1 MTLDGPNKPIIE
13 VKDLVHTY
21 MKNTP
26 MEHVALKGVN
36 MYVEEGECI
45 AIIGHTGS
53 GKSTLIQHLNG
64 LMRPESGKVIID
76 GQDLSK
82 KAADLKTLRRKV
94 GLVFQNPEDQIFE
107 KIIGD
112 DIAYGPFKLGLPL
125 KEVRERVK
133 WAMGVVGLDFEEMK
147 DRQTFALSGGQK
159 RKVALAGILALK
171 PKILVLDEPTAGLDP
186 RSRNE
191 LLDKIKFLNKEEKLT
206 VVFVSHNMEEVAFLA
221 DRIFVMAGGKN
232 VLSGTPKEVFSDKEK
247 LERFQIGT
255 PETVQ
260 VLYRL
265 SDLGYDVNPSAFTI
279 EQASAEIIGLLRA
292 ENSGEQ
298 SRNTSNEEG
307 GHHVQRV

>member
-1 MTLDGPNKPIIE
+1 MLERPIIE
-13 VKDLVHTY
+13 IENLSHTY
-21 MKNTP
+21 MKGTP
-26 MEHVALKGVN
+26 MEHVALKGAN
-36 MYVEEGECI
+36 LYVEEGECI

-53 GKSTLIQHLNG
+53 GKSTLIQHFNG

-76 GQDLSK
+76 GEDLSK
-82 KAADLKTLRRKV
+82 KKVDLKTLRQKV

-133 WAMGVVGLDFEEMK
+133 WAMDVVGLDFEEMK

-186 RSRNE
+186 RSRKE
-191 LLDKIKFLNKEEKLT
+191 LLEKIKRLNKEEKLT
-206 VVFVSHNMEEVAFLA
+206 VVFVSHNMEEVAMLA
-221 DRIFVMAGGKN
+221 DRVYVMAGGTD
-232 VLSGTPKEVFSDKEK
+232 VLSGTPKEIFTDKEK
-247 LERFQIGT
+247 LQLHQIGT

-260 VLYRL
+260 ILYRL
-265 SDLGYDVNPSAFTI
+265 TDLGYQVNTDAFSII
-279 EQASAEIIGLLRA
+279 EASDEIMKVLTGRK
-292 ENSGEQ
+292 
-298 SRNTSNEEG
+298 EG
-307 GHHVQRV
+307 STRVQRI

>member
-1 MTLDGPNKPIIE
+1 MTPIIE
-13 VKDLVHTY
+13 IENLSHTY
-21 MKNTP
+21 MKGTP
-26 MEHVALKGVN
+26 MEHAALKGTN
-36 MYVEEGECI
+36 MVVEEGECI

-53 GKSTLIQHLNG
+53 GKSTLIQHFNG
-64 LMRPESGKVIID
+64 LIRPDSGKVFID
-76 GQDLSK
+76 GEDLSK
-82 KAADLKTLRRKV
+82 KKVDMKTLRRKV

-107 KIIGD
+107 KLIGD

-191 LLDKIKFLNKEEKLT
+191 LLEKIKILNKVEKLT
-206 VVFVSHNMEEVAFLA
+206 VIFVSHNMEEVAYLA
-221 DRIFVMAGGKN
+221 DRVYVMAGGTAS
-232 VLSGTPKEVFSDKEK
+232 LSGTPEEIFTNKEK
-247 LERFQIGT
+247 LQQYKIGT

-265 SDLGYDVNPSAFTI
+265 SDLGYKVNTAAFSI
-279 EQASAEIIGLLRA
+279 PEA
-292 ENSGEQ
+292 
-298 SRNTSNEEG
+298 SNEITKILTGGEG
-307 GHHVQRV
+307 KNHG

>member
-1 MTLDGPNKPIIE
+1 MLERPIIE
-13 VKDLVHTY
+13 IENLSHTY
-21 MKNTP
+21 MKGTP
-26 MEHVALKGVN
+26 MEHVALKGAN
-36 MYVEEGECI
+36 LYVEEGECI

-53 GKSTLIQHLNG
+53 GKSTLIQHFNG

-76 GQDLSK
+76 GEDLSK
-82 KAADLKTLRRKV
+82 KKVDLKTLRQKV

-133 WAMGVVGLDFEEMK
+133 WAMDVVGLDFEEMK

-186 RSRNE
+186 RSRKE
-191 LLDKIKFLNKEEKLT
+191 LLEKIKRLNKEEKLT
-206 VVFVSHNMEEVAFLA
+206 VVFVSHNMEEVAMLA
-221 DRIFVMAGGKN
+221 DRVYVMAGGTD
-232 VLSGTPKEVFSDKEK
+232 VLSGTPKEIFTDKEK
-247 LERFQIGT
+247 LQLHQIGT

-260 VLYRL
+260 ILYRL
-265 SDLGYDVNPSAFTI
+265 TDLGYQVNTDAFSII
-279 EQASAEIIGLLRA
+279 EAADEIMKVLTGRK
-292 ENSGEQ
+292 
-298 SRNTSNEEG
+298 EG
-307 GHHVQRV
+307 STRVQRI

>member
-1 MTLDGPNKPIIE
+1 
-13 VKDLVHTY
+13 

-26 MEHVALKGVN
+26 MEHVALKDTN
-36 MYVEEGECI
+36 MYVQEGECI

-53 GKSTLIQHLNG
+53 GKSTLIQHFNG
-64 LMRPESGKVIID
+64 LMRPESGRVFID
-76 GQDLSK
+76 GLDLSK
-82 KAADLKTLRRKV
+82 KKIDLKTLRRKV

-133 WAMGVVGLDFEEMK
+133 WAMGVVGLDFDEMK

-191 LLDKIKFLNKEEKLT
+191 LIDKIKSLNKEDKLT

-221 DRIFVMAGGKN
+221 DRVYVMANGTD
-232 VLSGTPKEVFSDKEK
+232 VLTGTPKEIFADKEM
-247 LERFQIGT
+247 LQRYQIGT

-265 SDLGYDVNPSAFTI
+265 MDLGYQVNTSAVTI
-279 EQASAEIIGLLRA
+279 SEAADEIIKVLA
-292 ENSGEQ
+292 
-298 SRNTSNEEG
+298 NEEG
-307 GHHVQRV
+307 GHHD

>member
-1 MTLDGPNKPIIE
+1 MSTRPIIQVE
-13 VKDLVHTY
+13 NLSHTY
-21 MKNTP
+21 MKGTP
-26 MEHVALKGVN
+26 MEHVALKGAN
-36 MYVEEGECI
+36 LYVEEGECI

-53 GKSTLIQHLNG
+53 GKSTLIQHFNG
-64 LMRPESGKVIID
+64 LMRPESGTVIID
-76 GQDLSK
+76 GADLSK
-82 KAADLKTLRRKV
+82 KKVDLKTLRQKV

-133 WAMGVVGLDFEEMK
+133 WAMSVVGLDFEQMK

-191 LLDKIKFLNKEEKLT
+191 LLDKIKRLNREEKLT
-206 VVFVSHNMEEVAFLA
+206 VIFVSHNMEEVAMLA
-221 DRIFVMAGGKN
+221 DRVYVMAGGTD
-232 VLSGTPKEVFSDKEK
+232 VLSGTPKEIFTDKEK
-247 LERFQIGT
+247 LQLHHIGT

-265 SDLGYDVNPSAFTI
+265 TDLGYKVKTDAFSISEAT
-279 EQASAEIIGLLRA
+279 EEIIQVLDGKKEDLK
-292 ENSGEQ
+292 N
-298 SRNTSNEEG
+298 
-307 GHHVQRV
+307 VQRV

>member
-1 MTLDGPNKPIIE
+1 MAGRPIIE
-13 VKDLVHTY
+13 IENLSHTY
-21 MKNTP
+21 MKGTP
-26 MEHVALKGVN
+26 MEHVALKGAN
-36 MYVEEGECI
+36 LFVEEGECV

-53 GKSTLIQHLNG
+53 GKSTLIQHFNG
-64 LMRPESGKVIID
+64 LMRPESGKVLID
-76 GQDLSK
+76 GEDLSNK
-82 KAADLKTLRRKV
+82 KVNLKTLRQKV

-133 WAMGVVGLDFEEMK
+133 WAMSVVGLDFEGMI

-191 LLDKIKFLNKEEKLT
+191 LLDNIKRLNKEEKLT
-206 VVFVSHNMEEVAFLA
+206 VIFVSHNMEEVALLA
-221 DRIFVMAGGKN
+221 DRVYVMADGTD
-232 VLSGTPKEVFSDKEK
+232 VLNGTPKEIFTDKEK
-247 LERFQIGT
+247 LQRYHIGT
-255 PETVQ
+255 PESVQ

-265 SDLGYDVNPSAFTI
+265 TDLGYEVKTDAFSIT
-279 EQASAEIIGLLRA
+279 EAANEIIKVLA
-292 ENSGEQ
+292 CKKECSK
-298 SRNTSNEEG
+298 
-307 GHHVQRV
+307 HVQRI

>member
-1 MTLDGPNKPIIE
+1 MAGRPIIE
-13 VKDLVHTY
+13 IENLSHTY
-21 MKNTP
+21 MKGTP
-26 MEHVALKGVN
+26 MEHVALKGAN
-36 MYVEEGECI
+36 LFVEEGECV

-53 GKSTLIQHLNG
+53 GKSTLIQHFNG
-64 LMRPESGKVIID
+64 LMRPESGKVLID
-76 GQDLSK
+76 GEDLSNK
-82 KAADLKTLRRKV
+82 KVNLKTLRQKV

-133 WAMGVVGLDFEEMK
+133 WAMSVVGLDFEKMI

-191 LLDKIKFLNKEEKLT
+191 LLEKIKRLNKEEKLT
-206 VVFVSHNMEEVAFLA
+206 VIFVSHNMEEVAFLA
-221 DRIFVMAGGKN
+221 DRVYVMADGTD
-232 VLSGTPKEVFSDKEK
+232 VLNGTPKEIFTDKEK
-247 LERFQIGT
+247 LQRYQIGT
-255 PETVQ
+255 PESVQ

-265 SDLGYDVNPSAFTI
+265 TDLGYEVKTDAFSIT
-279 EQASAEIIGLLRA
+279 EAANEIIKVLA
-292 ENSGEQ
+292 CKKECSK
-298 SRNTSNEEG
+298 
-307 GHHVQRV
+307 HVQRI

>member
-1 MTLDGPNKPIIE
+1 MPQNQIIE
-13 VKDLVHTY
+13 IENLFHTY
-21 MKNTP
+21 MKGTP
-26 MEHVALKGVN
+26 MEHAALKGAN
-36 MYVEEGECI
+36 MHIAEGECI

-53 GKSTLIQHLNG
+53 GKSTLIQHFNG
-64 LMRPESGKVIID
+64 LMRPESGRVIID
-76 GQDLSK
+76 GQDLSGK
-82 KAADLKTLRRKV
+82 KVDLKSLRRKV

-159 RKVALAGILALK
+159 RKVALAGILAIK

-186 RSRNE
+186 KSRNE
-191 LLDKIKFLNKEEKLT
+191 LLDKIKYLNREEGMT
-206 VVFVSHNMEEVAFLA
+206 VVFVSHNMEEVAYLA
-221 DRIFVMAGGKN
+221 DRVFVMADGRD
-232 VLSGTPKEVFSDKEK
+232 VLSGTPEEIFTDKEK
-247 LERFQIGT
+247 LQRYKIGT

-265 SDLGYDVNPSAFTI
+265 KDLGYSVNTAAFTVS
-279 EQASAEIIGLLRA
+279 EAADEIIMQIL
-292 ENSGEQ
+292 SGVK
-298 SRNTSNEEG
+298 EG
-307 GHHVQRV
+307 NYVK

>member
-1 MTLDGPNKPIIE
+1 MTPIIE
-13 VKDLVHTY
+13 IENLSHTY
-21 MKNTP
+21 MKGTP
-26 MEHVALKGVN
+26 MEHAALKGTSMV
-36 MYVEEGECI
+36 VEEGECI

-53 GKSTLIQHLNG
+53 GKSTLIQHFNG
-64 LMRPESGKVIID
+64 LIRPDSGKVFID
-76 GQDLSK
+76 GEDLSK
-82 KAADLKTLRRKV
+82 KKLDKKALRRKV

-107 KIIGD
+107 KLIGD

-191 LLDKIKFLNKEEKLT
+191 LLEKIKVLNKIEKLT
-206 VVFVSHNMEEVAFLA
+206 VIFVSHNMEEVAYLA
-221 DRIFVMAGGKN
+221 DRVYVMAGGTQ
-232 VLSGTPKEVFSDKEK
+232 VLTGTPKEIFTDKKK
-247 LERFQIGT
+247 LQQYKIGT

-265 SDLGYDVNPSAFTI
+265 SDLGYNVNTAAFSI
-279 EQASAEIIGLLRA
+279 SEA
-292 ENSGEQ
+292 
-298 SRNTSNEEG
+298 SNEISKILTGGEG
-307 GHHVQRV
+307 KNHG

>member
-1 MTLDGPNKPIIE
+1 
-13 VKDLVHTY
+13 

-36 MYVEEGECI
+36 MYAEAGECI

-53 GKSTLIQHLNG
+53 GKSTLIQHFNG
-64 LMRPESGKVIID
+64 LMRPEAGKVVID
-76 GQDLSK
+76 GHDLSK
-82 KAADLKTLRRKV
+82 RTVDLKKLRRTV

-191 LLDKIKFLNKEEKLT
+191 LLDKIKYLNKEEKLT
-206 VVFVSHNMEEVAFLA
+206 VLFVSHNMEEVAFLA
-221 DRIFVMAGGKN
+221 DRVYVMANGTD
-232 VLSGTPKEVFSDKEK
+232 VLNGTPKEIFSDKEK

-265 SDLGYDVNPSAFTI
+265 AGLGYNVNTSAFTI
-279 EQASAEIIGLLRA
+279 SEASTEIMKVL
-292 ENSGEQ
+292 
-298 SRNTSNEEG
+298 TSAEG
-307 GHHVQRV
+307 GHNG

>member
-1 MTLDGPNKPIIE
+1 
-13 VKDLVHTY
+13 

-26 MEHVALKGVN
+26 MEHIALKGVN
-36 MYVEEGECI
+36 MYAEEGECI

-53 GKSTLIQHLNG
+53 GKSTLIQHFNG
-64 LMRPESGKVIID
+64 LMRPEAGKVVID
-76 GQDLSK
+76 GHDLSK
-82 KAADLKTLRRKV
+82 RTADLKKLRRTV

-125 KEVRERVK
+125 KEVRERAK

-191 LLDKIKFLNKEEKLT
+191 LLENIKYLNKEEKLT
-206 VVFVSHNMEEVAFLA
+206 VLFVSHNMEEVAFLA
-221 DRIFVMAGGKN
+221 DRVYVMANGTD
-232 VLSGTPKEVFSDKEK
+232 VLNGTPKEIFSDKEK

-260 VLYRL
+260 ILYRL
-265 SDLGYDVNPSAFTI
+265 ADLGYKVSTSAFTI
-279 EQASAEIIGLLRA
+279 SEASAEIMKVLSSA
-292 ENSGEQ
+292 
-298 SRNTSNEEG
+298 EG
-307 GHHVQRV
+307 GHNV

>member
-1 MTLDGPNKPIIE
+1 MGSKPIIQIE
-13 VKDLVHTY
+13 NLSHTY
-21 MKNTP
+21 MKGTP
-26 MEHVALKGVN
+26 MEHVALKGTN
-36 MYVEEGECI
+36 LYVEEGECI

-53 GKSTLIQHLNG
+53 GKSTLIQHFNG
-64 LMRPESGKVIID
+64 LMRPESGRVIMD
-76 GQDLSK
+76 GEDLSK
-82 KAADLKTLRRKV
+82 KKVNLKTLRQKV

-125 KEVRERVK
+125 KEVRERVQ
-133 WAMGVVGLDFEEMK
+133 WAMSVVGLDFEEMK

-191 LLDKIKFLNKEEKLT
+191 LLDKIKRLNKEEKLT
-206 VVFVSHNMEEVAFLA
+206 VVFVSHNMEEVAMLA
-221 DRIFVMAGGKN
+221 DRVYVMAGGTD
-232 VLSGTPKEVFSDKEK
+232 VLTGTPKEIFTDKEK
-247 LERFQIGT
+247 LQLHQIGT

-265 SDLGYDVNPSAFTI
+265 TDLGYQVNTDAFSIT
-279 EQASAEIIGLLRA
+279 EAAEEIMKVLAGTKEGLK
-292 ENSGEQ
+292 
-298 SRNTSNEEG
+298 
-307 GHHVQRV
+307 HVQ

>member
-1 MTLDGPNKPIIE
+1 MPGKPIIE
-13 VKDLVHTY
+13 IENLSHTY
-21 MKNTP
+21 LKGTP
-26 MEHVALKGVN
+26 MEHVALKGAN
-36 MYVEEGECI
+36 LYVEEGECI

-53 GKSTLIQHLNG
+53 GKSTLIQHFNG

-76 GQDLSK
+76 GEDLSK
-82 KAADLKTLRRKV
+82 KKVDLKTLRQKV

-133 WAMGVVGLDFEEMK
+133 WAMSVVGLDFDEMK

-191 LLDKIKFLNKEEKLT
+191 LLDKIKWLNKEEKLT
-206 VVFVSHNMEEVAFLA
+206 VVFVSHNMEEVAMLA
-221 DRIFVMAGGKN
+221 DRVYVMAGGTD
-232 VLSGTPKEVFSDKEK
+232 VLTGTPKEIFTDKEK
-247 LERFQIGT
+247 LQRHQIGT

-260 VLYRL
+260 VLYQL
-265 SDLGYDVNPSAFTI
+265 ADLGYQVNTDAFTI
-279 EQASAEIIGLLRA
+279 TEAANEIMKVLASAK
-292 ENSGEQ
+292 
-298 SRNTSNEEG
+298 EG
-307 GHHVQRV
+307 SLHVQRI

>member
-1 MTLDGPNKPIIE
+1 MPYNPLIE
-13 VKDLVHTY
+13 VENLFHTY
-21 MKNTP
+21 MKGTP
-26 MEHVALKGVN
+26 MEHVALKGTN

-53 GKSTLIQHLNG
+53 GKSTLIQHFNG
-64 LMRPESGKVIID
+64 LIRPESGKVIID
-76 GQDLSK
+76 GEDLSK
-82 KAADLKTLRRKV
+82 KKVDMKALRRKV

-133 WAMGVVGLDFEEMK
+133 WAMGVVGLNFEDMK

-191 LLDKIKFLNKEEKLT
+191 LLEQIKFLNKEEKMT
-206 VVFVSHNMEEVAFLA
+206 VIFVSHNMEEVSFLA
-221 DRIFVMAGGKN
+221 DRVYVMANGAD
-232 VLSGTPKEVFSDKEK
+232 VLMGTPKEIFTDKEK
-247 LERFQIGT
+247 LQRHQIGT
-255 PETVQ
+255 PETVK

-265 SDLGYDVNPSAFTI
+265 IDLGFEINTAAFTI
-279 EQASAEIIGLLRA
+279 SEASDEVIKVLAGRE
-292 ENSGEQ
+292 ENI
-298 SRNTSNEEG
+298 
-307 GHHVQRV
+307 HV

>member
-1 MTLDGPNKPIIE
+1 
-13 VKDLVHTY
+13 
-21 MKNTP
+21 MKGTP
-26 MEHVALKGVN
+26 MEHVALKGAN

-53 GKSTLIQHLNG
+53 GKSTLIQHFNG
-64 LMRPESGKVIID
+64 LMRPEAGKVIID
-76 GQDLSK
+76 GDDLSK
-82 KAADLKTLRRKV
+82 KKIDMKTLRRKV

-107 KIIGD
+107 KLIGD

-191 LLDKIKFLNKEEKLT
+191 LLNKIKFLNKEENLT

-221 DRIFVMAGGKN
+221 DRVYVMANGTD
-232 VLSGTPKEVFSDKEK
+232 VLTGTPKEIFTDKEK
-247 LERFQIGT
+247 LQQYQIGT

-265 SDLGYDVNPSAFTI
+265 TDLGYDVNTAAFTI
-279 EQASAEIIGLLRA
+279 NEA
-292 ENSGEQ
+292 
-298 SRNTSNEEG
+298 SNEIMKVLAG
-307 GHHVQRV
+307 GGGENHVK

>member
-1 MTLDGPNKPIIE
+1 MPAQPIIE
-13 VKDLVHTY
+13 IENLSHTY
-21 MKNTP
+21 MKGTP
-26 MEHVALKGVN
+26 MEHVALKGAN
-36 MYVEEGECI
+36 LHVEEGECI

-53 GKSTLIQHLNG
+53 GKSTLIQHFNG

-76 GQDLSK
+76 GEDLSQK
-82 KAADLKTLRRKV
+82 KVNLKTLRQKV

-133 WAMGVVGLDFEEMK
+133 WAMEVVGLDFEEMK

-186 RSRNE
+186 KSRKE
-191 LLDKIKFLNKEEKLT
+191 LLDKIKRLNKEEKLT
-206 VVFVSHNMEEVAFLA
+206 VVFVSHNMEEVAMLA
-221 DRIFVMAGGKN
+221 DRVYVMADGTD
-232 VLSGTPKEVFSDKEK
+232 VLSGTPKEIFTDKEK
-247 LERFQIGT
+247 LQRHQIGT

-260 VLYRL
+260 ILYRL
-265 SDLGYDVNPSAFTI
+265 TDLGYKVKTDAFSVP
-279 EQASAEIIGLLRA
+279 EAAGEIMKVLAGKK
-292 ENSGEQ
+292 
-298 SRNTSNEEG
+298 EG
-307 GHHVQRV
+307 SHYV

>member
-1 MTLDGPNKPIIE
+1 MPVRPIIQVE
-13 VKDLVHTY
+13 NLSHTY
-21 MKNTP
+21 MKGTP
-26 MEHVALKGVN
+26 MEHVALKGAN

-53 GKSTLIQHLNG
+53 GKSTLIQHFNG
-64 LMRPESGKVIID
+64 LMRPESGRVIID
-76 GQDLSK
+76 GVDLSK
-82 KAADLKTLRRKV
+82 KKVDVKTLRQKV

-107 KIIGD
+107 RIIGD

-133 WAMGVVGLDFEEMK
+133 WAMSVVGLDFEQMK

-191 LLDKIKFLNKEEKLT
+191 LLEKIKRLNREEKLT
-206 VVFVSHNMEEVAFLA
+206 VIFVSHNMEEVAMLA
-221 DRIFVMAGGKN
+221 DRIYVMAGGTD
-232 VLSGTPKEVFSDKEK
+232 VLSGTPKEIFTDKEK
-247 LERFQIGT
+247 LQLHHIGT

-265 SDLGYDVNPSAFTI
+265 TDLGYKVSMDAFSISEAT
-279 EQASAEIIGLLRA
+279 EEIIKVLHGTKEDL
-292 ENSGEQ
+292 ED
-298 SRNTSNEEG
+298 
-307 GHHVQRV
+307 VQRV